1 MIYLYMLP
9 GLLLF
14 VFNVV
19 LFTHT
24 EEVENHTNL
33 NLSDVHDMKQLVWN
47 LPHETHF
54 MLATLMTVIVAVV
67 FVACVGFWPLLL
79 IIALIE
85 RNSN

>member
-1 MIYLYMLP
+1 MYLYVLP

-14 VFNVV
+14 IFNIV

-24 EEVENHTNL
+24 EEVEKHTKF
-33 NLSDVHDMKQLVWN
+33 NLSDVHDGKQLMWN

-67 FVACVGFWPLLL
+67 FVACVGFWPLLIL
-79 IIALIE
+79 IASIE
-85 RNSN
+85 KNSN